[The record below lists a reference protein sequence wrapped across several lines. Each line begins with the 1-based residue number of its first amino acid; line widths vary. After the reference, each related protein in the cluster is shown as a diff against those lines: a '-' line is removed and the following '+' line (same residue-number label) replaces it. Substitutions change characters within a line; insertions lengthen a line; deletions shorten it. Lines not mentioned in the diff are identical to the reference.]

1 NKWNKLRT
9 PSVPPIEGGT
19 PMRTGRPIP
28 RLTLTEDERDTLER
42 WARRPTTARALA
54 ERARLVLECSAGKT
68 NTVVARELQLTKQ
81 TIGKWRTRFLG
92 QRLDGLL
99 DEPRPGA
106 PRRITDE
113 QGERGWLE
121 ERRRGPRRRIAA
133 EEGERVM
140 RVTLETTPRDATHWS
155 TRTLARRC
163 GLSQTAVSRIWRAFS
178 LRPHRVKTFTLSQ
191 DTVVINKV
199 RDIVGLYLNP
209 PDKALVLC
217 VDEKA
222 QIQALDRTQPLLP
235 MRPGQVE
242 RRTHDYTRHGTTSL
256 FAALNVKTGKVIGEF
271 HHRHRAAEFRRFL
284 DTIEAA
290 VPPALDVHVILDN
303 YGNHNTPL
311 IHRWLVRHP
320 RYHVHFTPTGASWIN
335 LVERW
340 FATLTDK
347 QLRRGVHRSTR
358 ELETAI
364 GRYIEVTNER
374 PRPFVWTKTA
384 DEILASVA
392 RFCHR
397 ISNSGH

>member
-1 NKWNKLRT
+1 
-9 PSVPPIEGGT
+9 
-19 PMRTGRPIP
+19 MRTGRPIP
-28 RLTLTEDERDTLER
+28 PLTLTEDERDTLER

-54 ERARLVLECSAGKT
+54 ERARLVLECAAGKT
-68 NTVVARELQLTKQ
+68 NTVVARELRLTKQ

-106 PRRITDE
+106 PRRITDDE
-113 QGERGWLE
+113 V
-121 ERRRGPRRRIAA
+121 
-133 EEGERVM
+133 ERVM

-178 LRPHRVKTFTLSQ
+178 LRPHRVKTFKLSK
-191 DTVVINKV
+191 DPLFIDKV

-235 MRPGQVE
+235 MRPGPVE

-271 HHRHRAAEFRRFL
+271 HHRHRAAEFRGFL

-290 VPPALDVHVILDN
+290 VPPSLDVHVILDN
-303 YGNHNTPL
+303 YGTHKTPL

-340 FATLTDK
+340 FATLTDR